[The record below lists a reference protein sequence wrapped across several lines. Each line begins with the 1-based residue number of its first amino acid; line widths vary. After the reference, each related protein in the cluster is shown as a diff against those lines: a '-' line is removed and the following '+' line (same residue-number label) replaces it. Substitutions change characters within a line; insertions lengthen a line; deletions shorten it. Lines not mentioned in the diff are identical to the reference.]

1 MCVIS
6 RQRANGVGCRSRPLG
21 WEAMRYEFEDFAL
34 DTDRRELCK
43 GDRPIA
49 VQPQVFDVLTYLIAN
64 RDHVVAKESLLD
76 AVWGGRIVSESTFSS
91 RINAARI
98 AIGDSGEY
106 QRLIRTAS
114 RKGFRFVGA
123 VQEGTSKAPPKV
135 EISPIVDDVARP
147 PVEQDAPG
155 GAPRLSLVVLP
166 FANLSGGPDYDPF
179 VDGLTENLTTDLS
192 RIRGSFVISRH
203 TAFTY
208 KGKAFELKQI
218 GRDLRVRYALEG
230 SVQKSGDHLRINAQL
245 VDAETGAHI
254 WAERFDKPISDLFAM
269 QDEIVTRVAR
279 QLDAAL
285 VIAEARRAER
295 APHPD
300 SIDFFFRGLADFN
313 KGFDPTDFARARAFF
328 AEALRIDPDNA
339 DALVYSAFVDANL
352 AAANF
357 AAHDGAARLAAA
369 ERNAG
374 RALSLVPDHA
384 WGQSALGFVL
394 GLTNRAELAIARTQ
408 RALELDP
415 NLAPAH
421 GLMGL
426 HKLHLGRAVE
436 TEGHVREALR
446 LSPRDPSAF
455 IWFAIV
461 GFAKNSL
468 GLYEEAIPW
477 LRQSINRNRK
487 FTMSHFHLGAALA
500 HLDRNDEARGAAA
513 AGLALDPTFTL
524 ASFRAAQLSDD
535 PVYLAWRDRVIDGMR
550 LAGIPEV

>member
-1 MCVIS
+1 
-6 RQRANGVGCRSRPLG
+6 
-21 WEAMRYEFEDFAL
+21 MRYEFEDFAL
-34 DTDRRELCK
+34 DTDRRELLRR
-43 GDRPIA
+43 DRPIA
-49 VQPQVFDVLTYLIAN
+49 VQPQVFDVLAYLIAH
-64 RDHVVAKESLLD
+64 RDHVVAKDALLE

-98 AIGDSGEY
+98 AIGDSGED

-123 VQEGTSKAPPKV
+123 VREGASAASPKV
-135 EISPIVDDVARP
+135 ETPHVADSLVRSPLGQDVT
-147 PVEQDAPG
+147 G
-155 GAPRLSLVVLP
+155 GAPRLSIVVLP
-166 FANLSGGPDYDPF
+166 FANLSGAPDYDPF

-208 KGKAFELKQI
+208 RGNAIDLKQI
-218 GRDLRVRYALEG
+218 GRELRVRYALQG

-245 VDAETGAHI
+245 VDAETGAHL

-295 APHPD
+295 TPHPD

-313 KGFDPTDFARARAFF
+313 KGFDPADFARARAFF
-328 AEALRIDPDNA
+328 AEALQIDPDNA
-339 DALVYSAFVDANL
+339 DALVYLAFVDANL
-352 AAANF
+352 AVANF

-426 HKLHLGRAVE
+426 HKLHLGHAVD
-436 TEGHVREALR
+436 TEGHIREALR
-446 LSPRDPSAF
+446 LSPRDPGAF

-468 GLYEEAIPW
+468 GLYQEAILW
-477 LRQSINRNRK
+477 LRQSIDRNRK

-500 HLDRNDEARGAAA
+500 HLGRAEEARAAAA

-535 PVYLAWRDRVIDGMR
+535 PAYLAWRERVIDGMR
-550 LAGIPEV
+550 LASIPEG